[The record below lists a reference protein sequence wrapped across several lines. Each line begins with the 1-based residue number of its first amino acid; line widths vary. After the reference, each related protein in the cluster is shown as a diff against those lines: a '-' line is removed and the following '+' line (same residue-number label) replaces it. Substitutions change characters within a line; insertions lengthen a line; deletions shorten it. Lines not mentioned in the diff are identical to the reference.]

1 MRIYKNNLR
10 AHGWESHGYTYH
22 ASYRAARA
30 SAAEVIRHTADST
43 EPIATVETEA
53 LDLTPT
59 KSGIISALNQHGGH
73 PDNG

>member
-1 MRIYKNNLR
+1 MRIYKNDLR
-10 AHGWESHGYTYH
+10 CNGSESKGYTYH

-30 SAAEVIRHTADST
+30 SAAEAIRNTADSC